1 MNTTVDELMH
11 APVMTI
17 TKHQTVGH
25 ARGLMAE
32 HRVSALPVVGPDR
45 RLLGILTA
53 TDLLDAHGHAEGAP
67 VSRVMSHEP
76 LTVHPGDGPHVAA
89 RIMRNHHL
97 HHVVVVDGGK
107 VVGMVSTFDLLRLVE
122 DHRYQAR
129 QAPTPPRRA
138 ASRR

>member
-1 MNTTVDELMH
+1 MNVTVDELMH

-32 HRVSALPVVGPDR
+32 HKVSALPVVGSDGEP
-45 RLLGILTA
+45 LGMVTA
-53 TDLLDAHGHAEGAP
+53 TDLLDAHGHPEGAP
-67 VSRVMSHEP
+67 VSQVMSPEP
-76 LTVHPGDGPHVAA
+76 LSVHPGDGPHVAA
-89 RIMRNHHL
+89 RIMRNHHT
-97 HHVVVVDGGK
+97 HHVVVVDDRR

-122 DHRYQAR
+122 DHRYQAK
-129 QAPTPPRRA
+129 QAPTPSRKA